1 MKAIAIMQTRMG
13 STRLPGKVL
22 MDIAGRTMLARC
34 VERTRL
40 VPGIR
45 EVVVATTVD
54 PRDAPVVKEAARLGA
69 PVFRGSEQDVLDR
82 YYRAAEAFKAD
93 PVVRV
98 TSDSPLL
105 DPEVGGLVL
114 KAYREE
120 DPDYASNSVQR
131 TFPLGLNL
139 EAIRPAALARAWRE
153 ARKTYERV
161 HVTPYIYQHPELFR
175 LVHVRGERDLSD
187 HRWTVDSPEDLAFV
201 RAVYERLGADG
212 RFGWREVLDLVNH
225 EPQIREINRRVRQK
239 ALDEG

>member
-1 MKAIAIMQTRMG
+1 MRATAILQARMG

-40 VPGIR
+40 VPGIQ
-45 EVVVATTVD
+45 EVVVATTED
-54 PRDAPVVKEAARLGA
+54 PRDSAVAEEAARLGV

-82 YYRAAEAFKAD
+82 YHRAAEAFGAD

-105 DPEVGGLVL
+105 DPEVGGIVL
-114 KAYREE
+114 KAYEAE
-120 DPDYASNSVQR
+120 APDYASNTVQR
-131 TFPLGLNL
+131 TYPLGLNL
-139 EAIRPAALARAWRE
+139 EAIRSAALNRAWRE
-153 ARKTYERV
+153 ARRPYERV

-187 HRWTVDSPEDLAFV
+187 HR
-201 RAVYERLGADG
+201 
-212 RFGWREVLDLVNH
+212 
-225 EPQIREINRRVRQK
+225 
-239 ALDEG
+239 